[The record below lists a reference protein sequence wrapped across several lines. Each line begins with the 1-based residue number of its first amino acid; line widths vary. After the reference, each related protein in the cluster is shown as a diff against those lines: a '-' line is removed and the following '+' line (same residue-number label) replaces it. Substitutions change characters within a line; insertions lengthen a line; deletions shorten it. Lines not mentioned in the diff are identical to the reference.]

1 MTSDFME
8 KATDQI
14 NTVNNNLSEWQAR
27 VARLD
32 RRVAALA
39 ALQGVAQRV
48 ASELSLDDL
57 LAQILECAVEV
68 MRSSAGSLLL
78 FDPVTCE
85 LVFRVVLGG
94 GGDKLLNNRFPYDQ
108 GIAGA
113 AFTSRQPVVVHD
125 VKLDERFLGLGDGP
139 DFSTTSLIAVPLIH
153 KGSPIGVL
161 EVLNKKTG
169 ERFNGDDEELLLA
182 FAAQAAISIENAR
195 LYRQVVAERD
205 RILAIEE
212 QVRRELARDLHD
224 GPSQLLSAVIM
235 NLRFLRTAM
244 ARKPERIFDEI
255 DNMEQLSTQA
265 LRQIR
270 DLLFDLRPVVLEA
283 EGLRSALSVYVD
295 RQRENQRVDIHLDA
309 CSLTKRFDSHIE
321 AAIFSVVHEAVNNA
335 KKHASPK
342 NIWIS
347 TQQTDRALIITIQDD
362 GCGFDLQQV
371 EENYAQRGSL
381 GLLNMRERAEIAS
394 GSLLVESTPGEGTRI
409 TLTIPLTQPVT
420 TKYLLP

>member
-1 MTSDFME
+1 ME
-8 KATDQI
+8 KT
-14 NTVNNNLSEWQAR
+14 TERVNRTSVTPNEWQAR
-27 VARLD
+27 VGRLE
-32 RRVAALA
+32 RRVAALT

-57 LAQILECAVEV
+57 LAQILECAVDV
-68 MRSSAGSLLL
+68 MQSSAGSLLL
-78 FDPVTCE
+78 FDPATSE

-94 GGDKLLNNRFPYDQ
+94 GGDKLLDNRFPHDQ

-125 VKLDERFLGLGDGP
+125 VKLDARFLGLGDGP

-161 EVLNKKTG
+161 EVLNKKSG

-244 ARKPERIFDEI
+244 TRKPERIFDEI

-283 EGLRSALSVYVD
+283 EGLQSALKVYVD
-295 RQRENQRVDIHLDA
+295 RQRENQPVQIHLDVS
-309 CSLTKRFDSHIE
+309 SLITRFDSHIE

-335 KKHASPK
+335 KKHGAPK
-342 NIWIS
+342 NIWIK
-347 TQQTDRALIITIQDD
+347 TVQAARTLTIQVKDD

-381 GLLNMRERAEIAS
+381 GLLNMRERAEIAC
-394 GSLLVESTPGEGTRI
+394 GTVQVESAPGKGTCV
-409 TLTIPLTQPVT
+409 TMTIPLTQTVK

>member
-1 MTSDFME
+1 MK
-8 KATDQI
+8 KATRQ
-14 NTVNNNLSEWQAR
+14 VNSSSNNSAEWQAR
-27 VARLD
+27 VVRLD
-32 RRVAALA
+32 RRVAALT

-68 MRSSAGSLLL
+68 MQSSAGSLLL
-78 FDPVTCE
+78 FDPATCE

-94 GGDKLLNNRFPYDQ
+94 GGDKLLNNRFPHDQ

-125 VKLDERFLGLGDGP
+125 VKTDARFLGLGDGP

-182 FAAQAAISIENAR
+182 FAAQAAISIENGR

-235 NLRFLRTAM
+235 NLRFLRTAL

-255 DNMEQLSTQA
+255 ENMEKLSTQA

-283 EGLRSALSVYVD
+283 EGLCSALRVYVD
-295 RQRENQRVDIHLDA
+295 RQREDKRVHIHLDA
-309 CSLTKRFDSHIE
+309 SSLTKRFDSHIE

-342 NIWIS
+342 NVWIS
-347 TQQTDRALIITIQDD
+347 TQQSDRTLTILVRDD
-362 GCGFDLQQV
+362 GCGFDLKQV

-381 GLLNMRERAEIAS
+381 GLLNMRERAEIAC
-394 GSLLVESTPGEGTRI
+394 GTVLVESALGQGTRV

>member
-1 MTSDFME
+1 ME
-8 KATDQI
+8 KATDQV
-14 NTVNNNLSEWQAR
+14 NTVPSNLAEWQAR
-27 VARLD
+27 VVRLD
-32 RRVAALA
+32 RRVAALT

-125 VKLDERFLGLGDGP
+125 VRLDERFLGLGDGP

-161 EVLNKKTG
+161 EVLNKKSG
-169 ERFNGDDEELLLA
+169 ERFNGEDEELLLA

-235 NLRFLRTAM
+235 NLRFLRTALS
-244 ARKPERIFDEI
+244 RKPERIFDEI
-255 DNMEQLSTQA
+255 DNMEKLSTQA

-283 EGLRSALSVYVD
+283 EGLCSALRVYVD
-295 RQRENQRVDIHLDA
+295 RQREDQRVHIHLDA
-309 CSLTKRFDSHIE
+309 SSLTRRFDSHIE
-321 AAIFSVVHEAVNNA
+321 AAIFSVVHEAVSNA

-347 TQQTDRALIITIQDD
+347 TQQTDRTLTIGIQDD
-362 GCGFDLQQV
+362 GCGFDLKQV

-381 GLLNMRERAEIAS
+381 GLLNMRERAEIAC
-394 GSLLVESTPGEGTRI
+394 GSVLVESAPGQGTRVA
-409 TLTIPLTQPVT
+409 LTIPLTQPVT
-420 TKYLLP
+420 TKYLVP